1 MGTGIIQSLPIF
13 IVKLQTAKRE
23 LLKNFELPDD
33 SRPHQNA
40 TQRRRVVKNGRSL
53 TLNWKRYQIWRSAAW
68 VIPKPGPFGGGP
80 VSWLVFEVV
89 PLRLAGQNST
99 G

>member
-1 MGTGIIQSLPIF
+1 MGIMQSLPIF
-13 IVKLQTAKRE
+13 IVELQTAKRE

-53 TLNWKRYQIWRSAAW
+53 TPS
-68 VIPKPGPFGGGP
+68 PGGDIRFNVMLHG
-80 VSWLVFEVV
+80 
-89 PLRLAGQNST
+89 
-99 G
+99 